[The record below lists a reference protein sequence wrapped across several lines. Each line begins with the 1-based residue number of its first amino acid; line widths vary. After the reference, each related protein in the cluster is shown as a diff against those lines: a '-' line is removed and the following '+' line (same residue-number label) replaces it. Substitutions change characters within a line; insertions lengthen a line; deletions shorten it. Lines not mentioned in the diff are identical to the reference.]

1 MLLQFEAES
10 IELAPEET
18 VLQGIE
24 RHGLTLPAYCRRGVC
39 RACLVKVKRGSV
51 PAAAQRGLK
60 EAHRQQGLFM
70 ACQCLPTEALEI
82 ERCGGGEQHAA
93 RVEHVERLAAG
104 VLRVFLSAPEGF
116 AHQAGQ
122 FIQLQRPADGV
133 CRAYSVASLPGSAL
147 ELHVALQPGG
157 AMSQWLATATGQ
169 EVLLRGPFGEC
180 HYLAGELDRPLCL
193 AGSGTGLAPL
203 LGIVRAAIAAGH
215 RGPIR
220 LYHGSVRRT
229 GLYLWDEV
237 AALQRAHGNL
247 RVTGSVLEESAG
259 SDAAANDGAIRCQPL
274 AAAIAADGPPRA
286 EERVFLC
293 GNPDLVRALQKT
305 FYLSGVPL
313 SQIHADAFVA
323 PAASA

>member
-1 MLLQFEAES
+1 MLVQFEGDS

-39 RACLVKVKRGSV
+39 RGCMVKAKRGAV

-60 EAHRQQGLFM
+60 ESHRQQGLFL

-82 ERCGGGEQHAA
+82 ERCGGGEPHAS
-93 RVEHVERLAAG
+93 RIERVERLSAG
-104 VLRVFLSAPEGF
+104 VLRAFLSAPAGL

-122 FIQLQRPADGV
+122 FVHLERPADGLR
-133 CRAYSVASLPGSAL
+133 RAYSIASLPGSAI

-157 AMSQWLATATGQ
+157 AMSTWLESAVGEA
-169 EVLLRGPFGEC
+169 VLLRGPFGEC
-180 HYLAGELDRPLCL
+180 HYLAGEQDRPLCL

-203 LGIVRAAIAAGH
+203 LGIVRAALAAGH

-220 LYHGSVRRT
+220 LYHGSVRRS

-237 AALQRAHGNL
+237 SALQQAHPNL
-247 RVTGSVLEESAG
+247 RVTGSVLDGNELEVSTAG
-259 SDAAANDGAIRCQPL
+259 SAIRFQPL

-286 EERVFLC
+286 QERVFLC
-293 GNPDLVRALQKT
+293 GNAELVRALQKT

-323 PAASA
+323 PGARA